1 MPEVL
6 ATISGR
12 EAFRDAMQMEIIGPG
27 LLIITLCAFIIYKRM
42 NRRK

>member
-1 MPEVL
+1 ML

-12 EAFRDAMQMEIIGPG
+12 EAFRDAMQTEIIGPG
-27 LLIITLCAFIIYKRM
+27 LRIISLFAFIIYKRM